1 MKVFAINSS
10 ARTGDISKTEI
21 VLDWLIEG
29 MREEKAEVT
38 VVNIHRKRINYCKG
52 CFVCWT
58 KTPGK
63 CVYKDDMTKELLPAY
78 LESDLCIM
86 ATPLFHF
93 TVNAKLKTFI
103 ERTLPMAQ
111 PFFVLRNGVTSHP
124 LRHEPPPVVVV
135 SVAGFPEMS
144 VFDQLSSYI
153 QFLYRDRLVAE
164 IYRTASELL
173 AGPMFPKKLDSV
185 REAMIQGGRELA
197 KSMSISPETMT
208 AMMQPLTSFEKMG
221 PMGNLA
227 WQTCIDEGVT
237 MGQFQKR
244 KMVPR
249 PNSIE
254 TFMAVMRT
262 GFNAEKAVDVNFTIQ
277 FSFSG
282 AVTGDCHMAVAN
294 GAIDFREGPVAEA
307 GLIIKTPFDVWMDIL
322 TRKADGQQMFM
333 DQKYSVEGDFEL
345 LMKMGEVFGRSDS

>member
-10 ARTGDISKTEI
+10 ARTGDVSKTEM

-29 MREEKAEVT
+29 MREENAEVEII
-38 VVNIHRKRINYCKG
+38 NIHRKRINYCKG

-63 CVYKDDMTKELLPAY
+63 CVYKDDMAKELLPKY
-78 LESDLCIM
+78 LASDLFIM
-86 ATPLFHF
+86 ATPLFHY
-93 TVNAKLKTFI
+93 TVNAKMKTFI
-103 ERTLPMAQ
+103 ERTLPMAL
-111 PFFVLRNGVTSHP
+111 PFFELRNGVTTHP
-124 LRHEPPPVVVV
+124 LRHEPPPVVAL

-153 QFLYRDRLVAE
+153 RFLYKDRLVVE
-164 IYRTASELL
+164 IYRTACELL
-173 AGPMFPKKLDSV
+173 GGRMMSIKLEAI

-197 KSMSISPETMT
+197 KQKAISRETLDAMT
-208 AMMQPLTSFEKMG
+208 QPITTFEKLA

-244 KMVPR
+244 GLVPR
-249 PNSIE
+249 PDSIE
-254 TFMAVMRT
+254 TFMEVMRVGFRPEGST
-262 GFNAEKAVDVNFTIQ
+262 GEAYTIQ
-277 FSFSG
+277 FSFTG
-282 AVTGDCHMAVAN
+282 KVTGDCHFTVRDD
-294 GAIDFREGPVAEA
+294 GAQFNAGAAENP
-307 GLIIKTPFDVWMDIL
+307 GLTINTPFDVWMDIV

-333 DQKYSVEGDFEL
+333 DQKYSVEGDFNL
-345 LMKMGEVFGRSDS
+345 LMKMSESFGR